1 MIDPAA
7 VAEAVTAVRARID
20 TAAAARPVSA
30 APVQLIAV
38 TKGFGADAIIAA
50 CAAGCAAIG
59 ENYGQ
64 ELQQKMGELRAI
76 EGQAVDTSLQP
87 EVHFIGQL
95 QTNKVRSIAALVDV
109 WQTVDRPA
117 LVDEIAKRA
126 PGARVFIQV
135 NTTAESSKG
144 GCEPAEA
151 GALVRQCVEAGL
163 RTEGLMTVG
172 PTSAD
177 PTRTAQAF
185 AELRTLADG
194 LGLAGLSMGMSGD
207 FELAVANGAT
217 HVRIGGA
224 LFGPR
229 PNRRARI
236 G

>member
-7 VAEAVTAVRARID
+7 VAEAVAAVRARID
-20 TAAAARPVSA
+20 TAAAARPASA

-64 ELQQKMGELRAI
+64 ELQQKMGEL
-76 EGQAVDTSLQP
+76 QAVDTSLQP

-117 LVDEIAKRA
+117 LVDEIAQRA

-151 GALVRQCVEAGL
+151 GALVRQCVQAGL

-207 FELAVANGAT
+207 FELAIANGAT